1 MAAKDGELTAT
12 PKNELTIAR
21 VFAAPR
27 SLVFRVWTQPEH
39 FARWL
44 GSEDFRA
51 IAC

>member
-1 MAAKDGELTAT
+1 M
-12 PKNELTIAR
+12 
-21 VFAAPR
+21 FAAPR

-44 GSEDFRA
+44 GPEDFRA